1 MILRKHWSLQVEI
14 KVWNSIFYHSK
25 RMFVQVLDVWNFFL
39 FSAFQIGF
47 KKRSLLSTVNQ
58 NLLFKN
64 NNAVLCIEQ
73 IASLLIFS
81 FILNGMKTYGSNI
94 FGDARLYTHYSC
106 RQVPLQ
112 CSLAI
117 HPCIHG
123 RKGKRERIR
132 STKVTLYC
140 ITLNTL
146 CICVWKTIDI
156 LWVGDCLEPQIFVC
170 KQMLPHTLTFC
181 HTKIQKAEIA

>member
-1 MILRKHWSLQVEI
+1 
-14 KVWNSIFYHSK
+14 
-25 RMFVQVLDVWNFFL
+25 MFVQVLDVWNFFL

-47 KKRSLLSTVNQ
+47 KKRSLLLTVNQ

-64 NNAVLCIEQ
+64 NNALLCIEQ

-94 FGDARLYTHYSC
+94 SGDARLYTHYAC

-117 HPCIHG
+117 HPCICG

-140 ITLNTL
+140 ITLNIVCMCL
-146 CICVWKTIDI
+146 KNHRYIVSRRLSRAPNICVQANVTAHTHI
-156 LWVGDCLEPQIFVC
+156 
-170 KQMLPHTLTFC
+170 LPHKNTESRNS
-181 HTKIQKAEIA
+181 IV